1 MGNPH
6 YVQNWMLQFAA
17 TKILGKEYTEG
28 FHLVPD
34 QALAC
39 LAQRLPIE
47 FMSTG
52 HTVGERRQVENHMRV
67 CISVNN
73 TFSTMS
79 TMNPSEPLLSEAA
92 SMIMTDPQ
100 FSFNAPAFLKMV
112 LAGFSIHPG
121 NRGEL
126 VGMLLLTLAR
136 DKVMSKKLD
145 QHDHPGFFTVVAF
158 LQCLFPTG
166 VSKTPQNDDILE
178 ATPSVYLN
186 DAHKTKLLKEAF
198 AGIYLHFNHFVK
210 RGAQD
215 GLTHPCRAGFL
226 ARNAAVMG
234 ANSQAGF
241 DCGLPINHGVNV
253 VQTSTALILFQFKND
268 DKYSATIKSHL
279 FDIMNPVILGIIE
292 EGETLEVPIIRIV
305 FAMAGRVPALY
316 HVREQSEGNFTAYDI
331 WASGLTGDVFSIID
345 DHLGNWQALL
355 GASHGW
361 KQIYQSREIES
372 STCKIKQTM
381 TPMAG
386 DEETFWKWLV

>member
-1 MGNPH
+1 
-6 YVQNWMLQFAA
+6 MLRFAA
-17 TKILGKEYTEG
+17 TKILGKEYTEP
-28 FHLVPD
+28 FLLVPD

-73 TFSTMS
+73 TFSNMS
-79 TMNPSEPLLSEAA
+79 TMNPSEPLLSDAA
-92 SMIMTDPQ
+92 SMIMVDPQ
-100 FSFNAPAFLKMV
+100 FSFDAPASLKTV

-121 NRGEL
+121 DRGEL

-136 DKVMSKKLD
+136 DEVISKKLD
-145 QHDHPGFFTVVAF
+145 RHDHHGFFTVVAF
-158 LQCLFPTG
+158 LKCLFRT
-166 VSKTPQNDDILE
+166 SASRTPRHDDILK
-178 ATPSVYLN
+178 ATPSVFLDN
-186 DAHKTKLLKEAF
+186 AHKTKPLEKAF

-215 GLTHPCRAGFL
+215 GLTHACRAGFL

-241 DCGLPINHGVNV
+241 DCGLPTNLGTKVIR
-253 VQTSTALILFQFKND
+253 TSTAFILIQIKND
-268 DKYSATIKSHL
+268 DKYSATIKTDL
-279 FDIMNPVILGIIE
+279 FDMMNPVRLGIID
-292 EGETLEVPIIRIV
+292 EGKTLEIPIIRIV
-305 FAMAGRVPALY
+305 FAMAGRVPALHY
-316 HVREQSEGNFTAYDI
+316 VRGQSKGNFTAYDI

-345 DHLGNWQALL
+345 GDLDTWQALL

-361 KQIYQSREIES
+361 KQIYKSHKKSIREV
-372 STCKIKQTM
+372 KQTM
-381 TPMAG
+381 TPMVG
-386 DEETFWKWLV
+386 DEGAFWSWLT

>member
-1 MGNPH
+1 
-6 YVQNWMLQFAA
+6 MLRFAA
-17 TKILGKEYTEG
+17 AKILGKEYTEA

-67 CISVNN
+67 CISVDN
-73 TFSTMS
+73 TFSSMS
-79 TMNPSEPLLSEAA
+79 TMNPSEPLLSDAA
-92 SMIMTDPQ
+92 SMIMIDPQ
-100 FSFNAPAFLKMV
+100 FSFDAPASLKMV
-112 LAGFSIHPG
+112 LAGFSIHLG
-121 NRGEL
+121 DCGEL

-136 DKVMSKKLD
+136 DKVIFKKLD
-145 QHDHPGFFTVVAF
+145 HGSHRGFFTVVAF
-158 LQCLFPTG
+158 LTCLFPTG
-166 VSKTPQNDDILE
+166 ASVTPENDDILE
-178 ATPSVYLN
+178 ATPSVFLN
-186 DAHKTKLLKEAF
+186 DAHQTMRLKEAF
-198 AGIYLHFNHFVK
+198 AEIYLHFNHFVK

-226 ARNAAVMG
+226 TRNAAVMG

-241 DCGLPINHGVNV
+241 DCGLPTNHGTKVIR
-253 VQTSTALILFQFKND
+253 TSTAFLLVQFKND
-268 DKYSATIKSHL
+268 DKYSATIKPRL
-279 FDIMNPVILGIIE
+279 FDLMDPVRLGIIE

-305 FAMAGRVPALY
+305 FAVAGKVPALRY
-316 HVREQSEGNFTAYDI
+316 VRKQSKGNFTTYDI

-345 DHLGNWQALL
+345 GDLDNWRALL

-361 KQIYQSREIES
+361 QQIYKSHKKSIREV
-372 STCKIKQTM
+372 KQTM

-386 DEETFWKWLV
+386 DKEAFWRWLG